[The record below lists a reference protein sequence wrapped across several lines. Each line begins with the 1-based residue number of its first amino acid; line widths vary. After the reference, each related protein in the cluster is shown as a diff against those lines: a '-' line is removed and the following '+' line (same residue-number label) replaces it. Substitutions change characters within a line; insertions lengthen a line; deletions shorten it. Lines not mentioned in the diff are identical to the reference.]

1 MARVKD
7 WQQSEKGNFYCFT
20 TVGGE
25 KQVVTVFEST
35 VKYGPSKGDIVWKF
49 VCDGE
54 FSDDGYD
61 TAEEAME
68 AAEEVYP

>member
-1 MARVKD
+1 
-7 WQQSEKGNFYCFT
+7 
-20 TVGGE
+20 
-25 KQVVTVFEST
+25 VTVFEST
-35 VKYGPSKGDIVWKF
+35 VKYGPNRGDVVWKF